1 MIGGGPAGSCA
12 ATLLARKGYRV
23 ALLERERF
31 PRPHI
36 GESLLPASIPVL
48 AELGALEAVRAA
60 GFTVKRGATMVW
72 GLERSPW
79 SWHFEETNASN
90 PTSHQVWRPEFDA
103 ILLDNARRAGV
114 EVREGCAAT
123 SVVFDDGGTAV
134 AVRYR
139 VNDGG
144 GGDGGTAVGGRRRVN
159 SGGAGDGGTAVGGRR
174 RVNNGGG
181 GDGGFSDG
189 GRRRGNDGNSAGG
202 GSDGDIVEVAA
213 RFVVDASGQGGLL
226 ARQLGLREWDEFFRN
241 LAVYAYYRGG
251 ERLAAP
257 DEGNILIEA
266 QADGW
271 VWHIPLR
278 DGWASVGAVVDA
290 GAGQEGIRR
299 LGAAAYLESQV
310 AGAPYTAGLLAS
322 ARRASGATVVRDWS
336 YRCRSLHGPGYVLAG
351 DAGCF
356 IDPLFSSGV
365 HLALTSGTLAAAVVA
380 SSLSDGTLAGPA
392 GQMYQELY
400 YKEYGHFRELARL
413 FYSSN
418 RTADSYFW
426 AARRLRDDDPAL
438 TPRQSFIQ
446 AVAGQPAR
454 GYERAALARGL
465 APAAFGDSVA
475 EVEAQR
481 RQRQGEGISPEAR
494 LRLAPGA
501 RLRRQPVLAEGEFV
515 WGYGLVTEGHPEG
528 LPCSGLVAG
537 LLHGLDGSASVSEVV
552 SGLCRG
558 LDGDRAEQA
567 ARAARQAL
575 QILYVD
581 GAVRG

>member
-12 ATLLARKGYRV
+12 ATLLARKGYPV

-36 GESLLPASIPVL
+36 GESLLPASIPAL
-48 AELGALEAVRAA
+48 AELGALDAVREA

-79 SWHFEETNASN
+79 SWHFGETNASN
-90 PTSHQVWRPEFDA
+90 PTSYQVWRPEFDA

-114 EVREGCAAT
+114 QVREGCAAT
-123 SVVFDDGGTAV
+123 GVVFDDAGTAV
-134 AVRYR
+134 AIRCR
-139 VNDGG
+139 VSDGG
-144 GGDGGTAVGGRRRVN
+144 AGDGGIGDGGTAVLP
-159 SGGAGDGGTAVGGRR
+159 
-174 RVNNGGG
+174 
-181 GDGGFSDG
+181 
-189 GRRRGNDGNSAGG
+189 
-202 GSDGDIVEVAA
+202 A

-226 ARQLGLREWDEFFRN
+226 SRQLGLREWDEFFRN
-241 LAVYAYYRGG
+241 LAVYGYYQGG
-251 ERLAAP
+251 GRLPAP

-299 LGAAAYLESQV
+299 LGAQGYLESQI
-310 AGAPYTAGLLAS
+310 GRAPHTAGLLAGG
-322 ARRASGATVVRDWS
+322 RRASEAAVVRDWS
-336 YRCRSLHGPGYVLAG
+336 YRCRSLYGPGYVLAG

-380 SSLSDGTLAGPA
+380 SALSDRTLAGPA

-475 EVEAQR
+475 AVEGR
-481 RQRQGEGISPEAR
+481 RRRRQGEFIAPETR
-494 LRLAPGA
+494 LRLAAGA
-501 RLRRQPVLAEGEFV
+501 QLRRQPVLAEGQFV
-515 WGYGLVTEGHPEG
+515 WGYGLVTDGHPEG

-552 SGLCRG
+552 AGLCRG
-558 LDGDRAEQA
+558 LDGDTAEQVG
-567 ARAARQAL
+567 RAAMQAL
-575 QILYVD
+575 RILYVD
-581 GAVRG
+581 GAVRR